1 MQETNKN
8 EKDLLSIGKSYFEK
22 EEYKE
27 AIKVLLELVKLNP
40 NNEEGLGI
48 LGASYF
54 HNGQCEE
61 AIKILLELLELNPN
75 NYDVWASLGAS
86 YCENGQYEEA
96 IKSLLKAIE
105 LNPNDDNNYYWLGRS
120 HYYNEKYKEAIQSFL
135 KAIELNPKEF
145 EYYDWLSASYSENG
159 EYDKAI
165 EYLLKAIEL
174 NPDEPDN
181 YWELGWLYE
190 KNNQKEEAFKSF
202 MKSNY
207 HKNWVDF
214 YKEFANKLLE
224 FKNKRKE
231 LIEIIKSTPNINFP
245 KIDDI
250 DPFTV
255 FGLLNG
261 QGWDFRENMIK
272 YISEKFKITSKL
284 TGFYWASPYYFNF
297 NRTFYNP
304 SKNDKND
311 IENLWIFFEMAINYA
326 DNNNIENKEK
336 FIKAYNVAKDIKGN
350 KWKLTIGLHWIR
362 PFNYINLDITSRKFI
377 IENNIIPDYANYLS
391 NNSIIN
397 GEEYLTICDK
407 LLEVM
412 KNDKYQFK
420 DLLELSFFA
429 SITGYTRKYIKENS
443 NQSVKYDNDNDKE
456 DLLSLAE
463 TYFENGQFEEAIKI
477 LLELL
482 ELNPNDNYILY
493 MLAYC
498 YEEKRQYKEALKYFL
513 KANKDWIE
521 FYKEFAN
528 KLLEFKNN
536 RKELINKLKSSFE
549 YINIKIPKI
558 FEEKDIDPFTVFGLF
573 NKGMPDRMDIINGI
587 ADKFQIT
594 SAVPLDFYR
603 VPTLFPLS
611 AILFNTTD
619 KSKNE
624 DIKNLWNVFEA
635 AINYADNKT
644 NENREA
650 FINAFD
656 LAKDIKGN
664 KWKLTQGLYW
674 IRPFNYINLDNPS
687 RKFIIE
693 NNIIP
698 DYNKYLS
705 DANKTMI
712 NGEEYLTIC
721 DKLIESI
728 NNNNYEFKDLTE
740 LSFSAYYTINI
751 IQKNTDK
758 VNNND
763 KKEDDLL
770 SLAETYFENGQFEEA
785 IKILLKLLELN
796 PNNSNILNFL
806 GYCYEGNGQY
816 IEAAEA
822 FINANKGWA
831 KFYIEFANKLLEFKN
846 NRKELIEKIKLVFNS
861 NKIEIPNII
870 NEEDIDPFTIFG
882 LFNKGLSERR
892 TKILKGIA
900 NIFEINSKTPEE
912 FYCVPVYRNFNSN
925 FYNPLQNEKND
936 IEALWNIFE
945 ASINYAD
952 NNTNENREAFIKY
965 YNLAK
970 DIKGNKWK
978 LTMGLCW
985 IRPFNYIS
993 LDPYD
998 IELIIK
1004 YNLIPAEYLKYIKK
1018 SDNSIPNAEEYL
1030 IICNIMIENI
1040 KNNNYKFNNFFE
1052 LSDYALYIVCVT
1064 RNKNKEGNTMN
1075 IENNFNKY
1083 DKNKFLQEVYITEKE
1098 YDKLEKLIKD
1108 KKNIILQGSA
1118 GVGKSYAAKR
1128 LAYSIIG
1135 EKDNERVKMIQFHQS
1150 YSYEDFIIGY
1160 RPNENGFELKEGVFY
1175 KFCKEA
1181 EMDENK
1187 ENKYFLIIDEINR
1200 GNISKIFGELFML
1213 IENDKRGE
1221 GYALELV
1228 YKDDEKFFVPENL
1241 YIIGLMNTADR
1252 SLAMLDY
1259 ALRRRFIFI
1268 DIEPAF
1274 NKPQFK
1280 NDLENKNIDKD
1291 LINKIIEKFTKLN
1304 ETIKSDK
1311 TLGKGYTIGHSYFC
1325 NRKNLNKEDYED
1337 IINYEI
1343 APTLKEYWFDNED
1356 KAEKEIKELL
1366 NI

>member
-40 NNEEGLGI
+40 DNAEAWYY
-48 LGASYF
+48 LGASYY
-54 HNGQCEE
+54 NDGQLEEAKETKKSILKIIELNPNDKNYYWLGRLCYFSYEDEE
-61 AIKILLELLELNPN
+61 AIKYI
-75 NYDVWASLGAS
+75 
-86 YCENGQYEEA
+86 
-96 IKSLLKAIE
+96 LKAIE
-105 LNPNDDNNYYWLGRS
+105 LNPNNYDNYYWLGLS
-120 HYYNEKYKEAIQSFL
+120 YYDKEKYKEALQSFL
-135 KAIELNPKEF
+135 KAYELNPKEI
-145 EYYDWLSASYSENG
+145 ECLEQLVELYSKNKD
-159 EYDKAI
+159 YDKAI

-174 NPDEPDN
+174 NPDEPN
-181 YWELGWLYE
+181 IYWDLGWLYE
-190 KNNQKEEAFKSF
+190 KNNQKEEAFKSY

-272 YISEKFKITSKL
+272 YISDKFKITSKL

-311 IENLWIFFEMAINYA
+311 IENLWNFFETAINYA
-326 DNNNIENKEK
+326 DNNTNENKEK

-362 PFNYINLDITSRKFI
+362 PFNYINLDITSRRYI

-391 NNSIIN
+391 DNSIIN
-397 GEEYLTICDK
+397 GEEYLQICDK
-407 LLEVM
+407 LIEVI

-463 TYFENGQFEEAIKI
+463 TYFGNGQFEEAIKI

-573 NKGMPDRMDIINGI
+573 NKGMFDRMNIIEGI
-587 ADKFQIT
+587 ANKFQINSKT
-594 SAVPLDFYR
+594 PEEFYR

-770 SLAETYFENGQFEEA
+770 SLAETYFENGQHKEALDFFAKVIKLSPKNSGYWFNIGNAYFGDKQYKKSIEAYLKSIELEDEEL
-785 IKILLKLLELN
+785 IKNQRKLLLKHRGFDYDDASSWLTIGKYYYMDKEYKNVIKCLLKSSQLGGNNFETWYYIGNSYLYLKDYSN
-796 PNNSNILNFL
+796 AINYYEKGIEINSNDCDILNNHGVAL
-806 GYCYEGNGQY
+806 
-816 IEAAEA
+816 
-822 FINANKGWA
+822 A
-831 KFYIEFANKLLEFKN
+831 KI
-846 NRKELIEKIKLVFNS
+846 
-861 NKIEIPNII
+861 NKIEEAKKYFKKALKINSEHKTVKYNIDNLNSLNI
-870 NEEDIDPFTIFG
+870 EG
-882 LFNKGLSERR
+882 LFIEDSMANL
-892 TKILKGIA
+892 LK
-900 NIFEINSKTPEE
+900 T
-912 FYCVPVYRNFNSN
+912 
-925 FYNPLQNEKND
+925 
-936 IEALWNIFE
+936 
-945 ASINYAD
+945 
-952 NNTNENREAFIKY
+952 
-965 YNLAK
+965 
-970 DIKGNKWK
+970 
-978 LTMGLCW
+978 
-985 IRPFNYIS
+985 
-993 LDPYD
+993 
-998 IELIIK
+998 II
-1004 YNLIPAEYLKYIKK
+1004 
-1018 SDNSIPNAEEYL
+1018 
-1030 IICNIMIENI
+1030 
-1040 KNNNYKFNNFFE
+1040 
-1052 LSDYALYIVCVT
+1052 
-1064 RNKNKEGNTMN
+1064 
-1075 IENNFNKY
+1075 
-1083 DKNKFLQEVYITEKE
+1083 
-1098 YDKLEKLIKD
+1098 
-1108 KKNIILQGSA
+1108 
-1118 GVGKSYAAKR
+1118 
-1128 LAYSIIG
+1128 
-1135 EKDNERVKMIQFHQS
+1135 
-1150 YSYEDFIIGY
+1150 
-1160 RPNENGFELKEGVFY
+1160 
-1175 KFCKEA
+1175 
-1181 EMDENK
+1181 
-1187 ENKYFLIIDEINR
+1187 
-1200 GNISKIFGELFML
+1200 
-1213 IENDKRGE
+1213 
-1221 GYALELV
+1221 
-1228 YKDDEKFFVPENL
+1228 
-1241 YIIGLMNTADR
+1241 
-1252 SLAMLDY
+1252 
-1259 ALRRRFIFI
+1259 
-1268 DIEPAF
+1268 
-1274 NKPQFK
+1274 
-1280 NDLENKNIDKD
+1280 
-1291 LINKIIEKFTKLN
+1291 
-1304 ETIKSDK
+1304 
-1311 TLGKGYTIGHSYFC
+1311 
-1325 NRKNLNKEDYED
+1325 
-1337 IINYEI
+1337 
-1343 APTLKEYWFDNED
+1343 
-1356 KAEKEIKELL
+1356 
-1366 NI
+1366 

>member
-54 HNGQCEE
+54 HNRQCEE
-61 AIKILLELLELNPN
+61 AKKIALKLTELNPN
-75 NYDVWASLGAS
+75 NYDGWASLGVS
-86 YCENGQYEEA
+86 YFGNG
-96 IKSLLKAIE
+96 
-105 LNPNDDNNYYWLGRS
+105 D
-120 HYYNEKYKEAIQSFL
+120 
-135 KAIELNPKEF
+135 
-145 EYYDWLSASYSENG
+145 
-159 EYDKAI
+159 YDKAI

-174 NPDEPDN
+174 NP
-181 YWELGWLYE
+181 
-190 KNNQKEEAFKSF
+190 K
-202 MKSNY
+202 
-207 HKNWVDF
+207 DF
-214 YKEFANKLLE
+214 E
-224 FKNKRKE
+224 
-231 LIEIIKSTPNINFP
+231 
-245 KIDDI
+245 
-250 DPFTV
+250 
-255 FGLLNG
+255 
-261 QGWDFRENMIK
+261 GWDW
-272 YISEKFKITSKL
+272 L
-284 TGFYWASPYYFNF
+284 GAS
-297 NRTFYNP
+297 
-304 SKNDKND
+304 
-311 IENLWIFFEMAINYA
+311 
-326 DNNNIENKEK
+326 
-336 FIKAYNVAKDIKGN
+336 
-350 KWKLTIGLHWIR
+350 
-362 PFNYINLDITSRKFI
+362 
-377 IENNIIPDYANYLS
+377 
-391 NNSIIN
+391 
-397 GEEYLTICDK
+397 
-407 LLEVM
+407 
-412 KNDKYQFK
+412 
-420 DLLELSFFA
+420 
-429 SITGYTRKYIKENS
+429 
-443 NQSVKYDNDNDKE
+443 
-456 DLLSLAE
+456 
-463 TYFENGQFEEAIKI
+463 YFENGDYDKAIEY
-477 LLELL
+477 LLKAI

-493 MLAYC
+493 MLGYA
-498 YEEKRQYKEALKYFL
+498 YEEKRQYKEALRYFL

-536 RKELINKLKSSFE
+536 RKELINKLKSSFKH
-549 YINIKIPKI
+549 INIKIPKI

-573 NKGMPDRMDIINGI
+573 NKGMFDRMNIIEGI
-587 ADKFQIT
+587 ANKFQINSKT
-594 SAVPLDFYR
+594 PEEFYR

-635 AINYADNKT
+635 AINYADNNT

-785 IKILLKLLELN
+785 IKILLELLELN

-1221 GYALELV
+1221 EYALELV

-1304 ETIKSDK
+1304 ETIKNDK

-1343 APTLKEYWFDNED
+1343 APTLREYWFDNED

>member
-8 EKDLLSIGKSYFEK
+8 EKDLLLVGKSHFENGK
-22 EEYKE
+22 YAE
-27 AIKVLLELVKLNP
+27 AITVLSEIVLKLNP
-40 NNEEGLGI
+40 NEEEGW
-48 LGASYF
+48 
-54 HNGQCEE
+54 
-61 AIKILLELLELNPN
+61 
-75 NYDVWASLGAS
+75 NYLGAS

-250 DPFTV
+250 DPFTI

-261 QGWDFRENMIK
+261 QGYDFRENMIK
-272 YISEKFKITSKL
+272 YISDKFKIASKL
-284 TGFYWASPYYFNF
+284 TEWFWISPHSNF
-297 NRTFYNP
+297 NRIFYNP
-304 SKNDKND
+304 SQNDKND

-350 KWKLTIGLHWIR
+350 KWKLTIGIHWIR
-362 PFNYINLDITSRKFI
+362 PFNYIILDKPSRKFI

-391 NNSIIN
+391 DNSIIN
-397 GEEYLTICDK
+397 GEEYLQICDK
-407 LLEVM
+407 LIEAI

-429 SITGYTRKYIKENS
+429 SITGYTRKSSYIKENS

-463 TYFENGQFEEAIKI
+463 TYFGNGQFEEAIKI

-549 YINIKIPKI
+549 YINIKTPKI

-587 ADKFQIT
+587 AYKFQINSKT
-594 SAVPLDFYR
+594 PEEFYR

-624 DIKNLWNVFEA
+624 DIKNLWNVFET

-785 IKILLKLLELN
+785 IKILLELLELN

-1098 YDKLEKLIKD
+1098 YDKLKNLILD

-1221 GYALELV
+1221 EYALELV

-1304 ETIKSDK
+1304 ETIKNDK

>member
-61 AIKILLELLELNPN
+61 AKKIALKLTELNPN
-75 NYDVWASLGAS
+75 NYDGWASLGVS
-86 YCENGQYEEA
+86 YFGNG
-96 IKSLLKAIE
+96 
-105 LNPNDDNNYYWLGRS
+105 D
-120 HYYNEKYKEAIQSFL
+120 
-135 KAIELNPKEF
+135 
-145 EYYDWLSASYSENG
+145 
-159 EYDKAI
+159 YDKAI

-174 NPDEPDN
+174 NP
-181 YWELGWLYE
+181 
-190 KNNQKEEAFKSF
+190 K
-202 MKSNY
+202 
-207 HKNWVDF
+207 DF
-214 YKEFANKLLE
+214 E
-224 FKNKRKE
+224 
-231 LIEIIKSTPNINFP
+231 
-245 KIDDI
+245 
-250 DPFTV
+250 
-255 FGLLNG
+255 
-261 QGWDFRENMIK
+261 GWDW
-272 YISEKFKITSKL
+272 L
-284 TGFYWASPYYFNF
+284 GAS
-297 NRTFYNP
+297 
-304 SKNDKND
+304 
-311 IENLWIFFEMAINYA
+311 
-326 DNNNIENKEK
+326 
-336 FIKAYNVAKDIKGN
+336 
-350 KWKLTIGLHWIR
+350 
-362 PFNYINLDITSRKFI
+362 
-377 IENNIIPDYANYLS
+377 
-391 NNSIIN
+391 
-397 GEEYLTICDK
+397 
-407 LLEVM
+407 
-412 KNDKYQFK
+412 
-420 DLLELSFFA
+420 
-429 SITGYTRKYIKENS
+429 
-443 NQSVKYDNDNDKE
+443 
-456 DLLSLAE
+456 
-463 TYFENGQFEEAIKI
+463 YFENGDYDKAIEY
-477 LLELL
+477 LLKAI

-549 YINIKIPKI
+549 YINIKTPKI

-573 NKGMPDRMDIINGI
+573 NKGMFDRMNIIEGI
-587 ADKFQIT
+587 ANKFQINSKT
-594 SAVPLDFYR
+594 PEEFYR

-624 DIKNLWNVFEA
+624 DIKNLWNVFES

-644 NENREA
+644 NESREA
-650 FINAFD
+650 FIKAFD

-758 VNNND
+758 INND
-763 KKEDDLL
+763 KKEEDLL

-785 IKILLKLLELN
+785 IKILLELLELN

-1004 YNLIPAEYLKYIKK
+1004 DNLIPAEYLKYIKK

-1075 IENNFNKY
+1075 IENNFNNFNEY

-1098 YDKLEKLIKD
+1098 YDKLKNLILD

-1160 RPNENGFELKEGVFY
+1160 RPKNETDGFELKEGVFY

-1221 GYALELV
+1221 EYALELV

-1343 APTLKEYWFDNED
+1343 APTLREYWFDNED